1 MCFITW
7 PFAWQKILP
16 PGYIHLLCHHELLEM
31 SGDVENFRA
40 ALKLQLITEEQVQR
54 WLEDFQK
61 TSALTWRKSR
71 TYPDSGR
78 YNKYRVGTSCYVTEK
93 CFKGNLISKLSLFT
107 FFRHCYWMWFISAI
121 TFSKMIN
128 INVIMVTGIIAKKVW
143 KKKLISC
150 SVVKFNVRSFSQNCL
165 STVFCVYQ
173 VDLRCQHKTYSS
185 SSKTSKNTN
194 CPATMFLI
202 LKRYMYER
210 KSRWDKNKTK
220 VMHYKN
226 TQFNRIL
233 ITQTFSH

>member
-7 PFAWQKILP
+7 HFAWQKILP

-78 YNKYRVGTSCYVTEK
+78 YNKYRVGTSSYVTEK

-107 FFRHCYWMWFISAI
+107 FFRHCYWMWFISVI
-121 TFSKMIN
+121 TFFN
-128 INVIMVTGIIAKKVW
+128 VNVIMVTGLIAKKVW
-143 KKKLISC
+143 KKKKKDFMFSC
-150 SVVKFNVRSFSQNCL
+150 NIEHKVILPKLPKYCILCIPGGSEMSTQNVQFIIQDVQKYQLPCYHVSDSQEIY
-165 STVFCVYQ
+165 VW
-173 VDLRCQHKTYSS
+173 K
-185 SSKTSKNTN
+185 
-194 CPATMFLI
+194 
-202 LKRYMYER
+202 
-210 KSRWDKNKTK
+210 K
-220 VMHYKN
+220 V
-226 TQFNRIL
+226 
-233 ITQTFSH
+233 